1 MRAALLF
8 ASTLA
13 LGACNVSAD
22 AQNNAEASTAAV
34 QRSFQ
39 VADFDSV
46 SLGGPHNVVVQV
58 GPAASVRAEG
68 PAAEL
73 DRLEIKVKGGD
84 LEIGTRKDKGW
95 NVGNRRTTPVTI
107 FVTTPRLTAAAIG
120 GSGDMQ
126 IDKVE
131 GAKFKAAVGGSGDIA
146 IASLKVGEASFAIA
160 GSGGIKAVGSAGK
173 ADISVVGS
181 GDVDVGGVETRSA
194 SVSIAGSG
202 DVRTR
207 AMETADVSIMGS
219 GDVTVSG
226 PAKCSVSKM
235 GSGDVRCGG

>member
-1 MRAALLF
+1 MRSALLF

-22 AQNNAEASTAAV
+22 AQNNAQASTGSV
-34 QRSFQ
+34 QRAFE
-39 VADFDSV
+39 VAGFDSV

-58 GPAASVRAEG
+58 GPATSVRAEG

-73 DRLEIKVKGGD
+73 DRLEIKVENGD
-84 LEIGTRKDKGW
+84 LEIGTRKDKSW
-95 NVGNRRTTPVTI
+95 TVHVGRTVPVTI
-107 FVTTPRLTAAAIG
+107 YVTTPMLKAAAIG

-131 GAKFKAAVGGSGDIA
+131 GVNFKAAVGGSGDIA
-146 IASLKVGEASFAIA
+146 IASLKVDNASFSIA

-202 DVRTR
+202 DVQTR